1 MANDQHAQLTIDGF
15 AFYREAIGDLI
26 SEWHE
31 TERSSLK
38 NVSLE
43 DLEEAL
49 TYCDD
54 QVSRL
59 QDEMPPEEPP
69 RHINRLF
76 KAIEEQRRLAAVAE
90 YQN

>member
-1 MANDQHAQLTIDGF
+1 MANEQQAQLTIDGF

-26 SEWHE
+26 NQWHD
-31 TERSSLK
+31 TQQSPLK
-38 NVSLE
+38 NVGLE

-59 QDEMPPEEPP
+59 QDELPPEEPP
-69 RHINRLF
+69 KQINRLF

>member
-1 MANDQHAQLTIDGF
+1 MANEQQAQLTIDGF
-15 AFYREAIGDLI
+15 AFYREAIG
-26 SEWHE
+26 EWHE
-31 TERSSLK
+31 TERSSIK
-38 NVSLE
+38 NIGLE

-59 QDEMPPEEPP
+59 QDDLPPIDPP
-69 RHINRLF
+69 KHINRLF

>member
-1 MANDQHAQLTIDGF
+1 MANDQQAQLTIDGF

-26 SEWHE
+26 NEWNE
-31 TERSSLK
+31 TERSSIK
-38 NVSLE
+38 GVGLE

-49 TYCDD
+49 TYCDE

-59 QDEMPPEEPP
+59 QDEMPPTEPP
-69 RHINRLF
+69 KQIQRLF

>member
-1 MANDQHAQLTIDGF
+1 MANDQQAQLTIDGF

-26 SEWHE
+26 TEWHE
-31 TERSSLK
+31 TERIPIK

-54 QVSRL
+54 QVNRL
-59 QDEMPPEEPP
+59 QDDLPPVDPP
-69 RHINRLF
+69 KHINRLF
-76 KAIEEQRRLAAVAE
+76 KAIEEQRRLAVVAE